1 MTTSSSQA
9 DALADELIRLGFDRE
24 PIGASLHGIPGY
36 DALIGDPSA
45 AADETTRRQAV
56 DIAARADAV
65 DPGAVDASGA
75 ITLAVVSQQARAMVD
90 RIDSKSAEYTITDLF
105 VAPASGLLTLLPMTA
120 LPTGQHASDYLTRLR
135 ALPGYLAEYANRH
148 REGVAAGRVPVA
160 HLVQSAIAHLDRHL
174 GASAENDALRR
185 PQPPADAAET
195 FAAERDRVL
204 DEVVRPAF
212 AEYRAVLADE
222 IAPHGRAD
230 DKPGLT
236 WLPDGDELY
245 ARLSRVHTTT
255 DRSADELHQTGL
267 DLIDGL
273 FEQFAEIGSRVFA
286 TTDVQE
292 IYSRLREDPALR
304 WSSEEE
310 MVSAARTAIER
321 AEAEA
326 PKWFGRVPSHSCKV
340 EPVPP
345 AEAPGA
351 PMAYY
356 MPPSLDGQRAGTY
369 FTNTYQPGERYKHIS
384 EATAYHEAVPGH
396 HFQLTIAGEL
406 DNLPL
411 LRRLADVNS
420 YVEGWGLYCE
430 RLADE
435 MGLYSGD
442 VARLGML
449 ALDATRAGR
458 LVVDT
463 GLHAKGWSRQQ
474 AIDFMVENVPMPRL
488 EIVNEVDRYIA
499 YPGQAL
505 SYMVGRLEIQRV
517 RAAAEK
523 ALGSRFDIRVFHD
536 LVIGS
541 GPLPLTVLDQV
552 VTEWVTR

>member
-1 MTTSSSQA
+1 MTTPSSQA

-36 DALIGDPSA
+36 DARIGDPSA
-45 AADETTRRQAV
+45 AADEATRAAAL
-56 DIAARADAV
+56 DIAARADATDRSSV
-65 DPGAVDASGA
+65 DSSGA
-75 ITLAVVSQQARAMVD
+75 ITLAVVAQQARAMVD
-90 RIDSKSAEYTITDLF
+90 RIDSKMAEYTVTDLF
-105 VAPASGLLTLLPMTA
+105 VSPAAGLLTLLPMSTLA
-120 LPTGQHASDYLTRLR
+120 TEQKAADYLTRLR
-135 ALPGYLAEYANRH
+135 ALPGYLAGCAARH

-160 HLVQSAIAHLDRHL
+160 HLVQAAVSHLDRYL
-174 GASAENDALRR
+174 DAPLADDALRR
-185 PQPPADAAET
+185 PQPPAEIAEDY
-195 FAAERDRVL
+195 AAERDRIL

-212 AEYRAVLADE
+212 ADYRAVLADE
-222 IAPHGRAD
+222 IAPHGRGE
-230 DKPGLT
+230 DKPGLS
-236 WLPDGDELY
+236 WLPGGDELY
-245 ARLSRVHTTT
+245 ARLSRAHTTT
-255 DRSADELHQTGL
+255 DRTADEMHQTGL
-267 DLIDGL
+267 DLIDSL
-273 FEQFAEIGSRVFA
+273 FGEFAEIGSRVFG
-286 TTDVQE
+286 TKDVQE
-292 IYSRLREDPALR
+292 IFTRLREDPALR

-310 MVSAARTAIER
+310 MVTAARSAIER
-321 AEAEA
+321 AEAQA
-326 PKWFGRVPSHSCKV
+326 PKWFGRLPSHSCKV
-340 EPVPP
+340 EPVPA

-369 FTNTYQPGERYKHIS
+369 FINTYQPGERYKHIS

-435 MGLYSGD
+435 MGLYTGD
-442 VARLGML
+442 IARLGML

-463 GLHAKGWSRQQ
+463 GLHAKGWSRAQ
-474 AIDFMVENVPMPRL
+474 AIDYMVENVPMPRL

-505 SYMVGRLEIQRV
+505 SYMVGRLEIQRI
-517 RAAAEK
+517 RAAAER
-523 ALGSRFDIRVFHD
+523 ALGDRFDVRVFHD

-541 GPLPLTVLDQV
+541 GPLPLSVLDQV
-552 VTEWVTR
+552 VTDWVNR